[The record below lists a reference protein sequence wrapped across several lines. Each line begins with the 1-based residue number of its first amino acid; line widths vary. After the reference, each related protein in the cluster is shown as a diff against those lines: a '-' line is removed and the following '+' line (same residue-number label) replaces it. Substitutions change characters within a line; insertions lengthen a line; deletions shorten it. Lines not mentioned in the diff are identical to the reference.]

1 LKVIGVFHAIVNRA
15 WNGPDSI
22 TYQAS

>member
-1 LKVIGVFHAIVNRA
+1 LKVIGLFHAIVNRA